1 MNYLFFI
8 GIIGIYAGLHFVL
21 YLMTIYLFSIQSI
34 KIKIFLLVLYGL
46 LALSFF
52 ANLMLARLADN
63 IFTNFLYLL
72 SALWIG
78 ILIYLLIG
86 LAVACLTVLIF
97 KNVYPP
103 IKIIMAL
110 VSLVC
115 SLGLV
120 GYAYWNARHPII
132 KNLDVTIQNLPAS
145 WKNKNIVQI
154 SDLHLGRLNGPG
166 FFENIVKQVNQQ
178 NPEIIVITGDLF
190 DALGNH
196 ISSFISLLNQLKATN
211 GVYFVNGNHESYL
224 DVNNINKII
233 QETQIRVLNNE
244 LVEIEGLQL
253 VGINFAGFLE
263 EQSPNILQTIKGFD
277 GKKSNILL
285 YHEPVGLGRTG
296 NTNGNGHS
304 NLYFG
309 PKLDFT
315 VQKKNNI
322 DLQLSGHT
330 HAGQFWPFTFIAKM
344 IYQGKHYGLFQ
355 DENFQLYVSSGTG
368 TWGPPIRLGAP
379 AEIVNITLK

>member
-1 MNYLFFI
+1 
-8 GIIGIYAGLHFVL
+8 
-21 YLMTIYLFSIQSI
+21 
-34 KIKIFLLVLYGL
+34 
-46 LALSFF
+46 
-52 ANLMLARLADN
+52 MLARLSDN

-78 ILIYLLIG
+78 ILVYLLIG
-86 LAVACLTVLIF
+86 LSIACLTVLIF

-103 IKIIMAL
+103 IKMIMAL
-110 VSLVC
+110 TSLIC

-132 KNLDVTIQNLPAS
+132 TNLNITLENLPAQ
-145 WKNKNIVQI
+145 WQNKTIVQI
-154 SDLHLGRLNGPG
+154 TDLHLGRLNGPK
-166 FFENIVKQVNQQ
+166 FFQNVVNKVNQQ
-178 NPEIIVITGDLF
+178 NPDIIVITGDLF
-190 DALGNH
+190 DVLGNH
-196 ISSFISLLNQLKATN
+196 VLSFIDLLNQLKAPH

-224 DVNNINKII
+224 GENDIDKII
-233 QETQIRVLNNE
+233 QETQIRVLNDE
-244 LVEIEGLQL
+244 LVEIDGLQL
-253 VGINFAGFLE
+253 VGINFAGFME
-263 EQSPNILQTIKGFD
+263 EQSPDILQNIVGFD
-277 GKKSNILL
+277 GSKTNILL

-304 NLYFG
+304 ALYFG
-309 PKLDFT
+309 PKMDYS
-315 VQKKNNI
+315 VQKDNNI

-330 HAGQFWPFTFIAKM
+330 HAGQLWPFTWLAKM

-355 DENFQLYVSSGTG
+355 DGNFQLYVSSGTG